1 MIYKSYLKMHNV
13 QLLNMK
19 KTFLVTGAS
28 GFLGSHLADYLT
40 YKKNNVILFDRKKSR
55 YKKNQKMIIGSIN
68 NLNDLNRATK
78 NIHTSISFCC
88 FCRFKSFN
96 SKPFETIKSNIIGAK

>member
-1 MIYKSYLKMHNV
+1 MHNV

-40 YKKNNVILFDRKKSR
+40 YKKNNVILFDRKIEVQ
-55 YKKNQKMIIGSIN
+55 KKNQKMIIGSIN

-78 NIHTSISFCC
+78 NIHTVFHFAASADLNLS
-88 FCRFKSFN
+88 N
-96 SKPFETIKSNIIGAK
+96 SRPFETIKSNIIT

>member
-1 MIYKSYLKMHNV
+1 MHNV

-40 YKKNNVILFDRKKSR
+40 YKKNNVILFDRKIEVQKKKSKDDYR
-55 YKKNQKMIIGSIN
+55 EHQ
-68 NLNDLNRATK
+68 
-78 NIHTSISFCC
+78 
-88 FCRFKSFN
+88 
-96 SKPFETIKSNIIGAK
+96 